1 VTLRAAV
8 DGLLARA
15 ELLSATPEA
24 AAQLADA
31 RSRLTDPLRVALV
44 GRVKAGKSTLLNALV
59 GDLVAATDA
68 AECTL
73 IPTEY
78 HDGVTYRA
86 WKVYRDG
93 HVDHA
98 VFRRDELGARVDIGD
113 TPVEAIERL
122 LVEFPSPRLR
132 DLTIID
138 TPGLGSANRHV
149 SQRTADLIAGQDVAP
164 ADAVVYLLR
173 NWHAIDREFL
183 ACFNDS
189 LGVDVPA
196 FNAVAVLS
204 RADEIAGGGPDALRQ
219 ATALSARW
227 ATSDVLASV
236 VSDVLPVAGLL
247 AQSALGLT
255 QSEYQAL
262 VTLAACSHGERD
274 AAFVSVARTCAPER
288 LTALPAPTRRALVEK
303 FGFHGLRHAVDWIGR
318 NPFVTASDLAAELT
332 RQSGLESL
340 RSVLFDRFA
349 ERADVLRS
357 MQALDVLDSLRRTH
371 QVTDDDDLDA
381 ELERVEV
388 NAHELAELRSIEDIV
403 SGQFQLPKDLRR
415 DALRVLGER
424 GTSPAQRLGMAPDAD
439 IASHLAEELARWRSI
454 ATSSLSLPDEQRVA
468 RVVVRTLGRLRSLHR

>member
-1 VTLRAAV
+1 VTLRSDV
-8 DGLLARA
+8 DGLLALA
-15 ELLSATPEA
+15 EPLATTPDA
-24 AAQLADA
+24 AEQLADA

-98 VFRRDELGARVDIGD
+98 VFRRDERGARIDIGD

-122 LVEFPSPRLR
+122 LVEFPSPQLR

-138 TPGLGSANRHV
+138 TPGLGSANRQV
-149 SQRTADLIAGQDVAP
+149 SQRTADLIAGADVAP

-173 NWHAIDREFL
+173 NWHAMDREFL

-204 RADEIAGGGPDALRQ
+204 RADEIAGGGPEALAQ
-219 ATALSARW
+219 ARTLAARW
-227 ATSDVLASV
+227 AASDVLASV

-247 AQSALGLT
+247 AQSALGLS

-262 VTLAACSHGERD
+262 MTLAACSPVERA
-274 AAFVSVARTCAPER
+274 AAFVSVARTCAPDR
-288 LTALPAPTRRALVEK
+288 LMALPAPTRRALVEK
-303 FGFHGLRHAVDWIGR
+303 FGFHGLRHAVEWIGR
-318 NPFVTASDLAAELT
+318 NPFVTARDLAAELI
-332 RQSGLESL
+332 RESGLESL

-349 ERADVLRS
+349 ERVDVLRS
-357 MQALDVLDSLRRTH
+357 MQALDVLDTLRRTRL
-371 QVTDDDDLDA
+371 VTDDDDLDA

-388 NAHELAELRSIEDIV
+388 NAHELAELRAIEDIV
-403 SGQFQLPKDLRR
+403 SGQYQLPKDLHLAARR
-415 DALRVLGER
+415 LLGER
-424 GTSPAQRLGMAPDAD
+424 GTSPAQRLGVPREAD
-439 IASHLAEELARWRSI
+439 VTTVIAEELTQWRSI
-454 ATSSLSLPDEQRVA
+454 ATSALSLPDEQRVA